1 MNPTNPGPMNPT
13 NPGPMNPTNPGPK
26 NPTNPG
32 PMTPT
37 NPGPMTPTNT
47 GPMTPTNTGPMN
59 TGPMNTGPMNNGP
72 MNTWPMNT
80 GLATGIVDMSNG
92 QAQFK
97 KHLGEMGMGIGV
109 HGMSGGKVTFGRTK
123 YGRQSTGPTVGHT
136 NFNPTNPTPPMNPLA
151 TGVVDMSNGQVQ
163 FNKHMGELGMGIG
176 VHGMDGGSVTFGR
189 SANMPINGGWT
200 GISNLGGF
208 EPLDGLANFNFEDL
222 LTPLPPTPSSR
233 QRTPPNSTPPM
244 NPMATGVVDMSN
256 GQVQFNKHLGEL

>member
-1 MNPTNPGPMNPT
+1 MTPTNTGPMNPT
-13 NPGPMNPTNPGPK
+13 NPGPMN
-26 NPTNPG
+26 
-32 PMTPT
+32 PT

-97 KHLGEMGMGIGV
+97 KHLGEIGMGIGV

-136 NFNPTNPTPPMNPLA
+136 NFNPTTPTPPMNPLA

-189 SANMPINGGWT
+189 SKYG
-200 GISNLGGF
+200 
-208 EPLDGLANFNFEDL
+208 
-222 LTPLPPTPSSR
+222 R
-233 QRTPPNSTPPM
+233 Q
-244 NPMATGVVDMSN
+244 
-256 GQVQFNKHLGEL
+256 